1 MEKKVLVKRAK
12 RGDTHAFAKLYEEIY
27 KELYRYALYM
37 LRNEKDAEDVVSET
51 VIAAFHSITLLKDES
66 KFEQWMFSILSN
78 QCRIWIRHYYENKIS
93 IDDEENCP
101 QEITSKDSYPQEV
114 EDKMYIED
122 LLNSLKEDE
131 KEIILLHVFGG
142 YRYHE
147 IASILGLNENTVRSK
162 ESRAMKKLR
171 ENWKEV
177 R

>member
-1 MEKKVLVKRAK
+1 
-12 RGDTHAFAKLYEEIY
+12 
-27 KELYRYALYM
+27 
-37 LRNEKDAEDVVSET
+37 
-51 VIAAFHSITLLKDES
+51 
-66 KFEQWMFSILSN
+66 MFSILSN
-78 QCRIWIRHYYENKIS
+78 QCRIWIRQYYENKIS